1 MKQSVSSARLWSS
14 ILAVVSMAAGCSGSN
29 SAQTV
34 SSDLIGTWNT
44 TAVACNGSAIA
55 YIPQSGL
62 YFQFT
67 ATNLIQTKQ
76 IPGCT
81 QATTLSYTYD
91 GTNIVVPAGS
101 SVAIA
106 CTPASCTGTGLVS
119 AAACGTTSTN
129 VSTATLTVTS
139 LTGGS
144 GGIMN
149 LRETDAQG
157 SSICTSFGGTI
168 PLTFVMTKY

>member
-1 MKQSVSSARLWSS
+1 MKQLVSRTRHLFLILSVFLT
-14 ILAVVSMAAGCSGSN
+14 IGCSGSN

-44 TAVACNGSAIA
+44 TSVACNGSAIA
-55 YIPQSGL
+55 YIPTSGL

-67 ATNLIQTKQ
+67 ATNLFQTKQ

-81 QATTLSYTYD
+81 QVTTLSYTYD

-101 SVAIA
+101 SVSIA
-106 CTPASCTGTGLVS
+106 CTPTSCTGTGLVS
-119 AAACGTTSTN
+119 AAACGSTSAN

-168 PLTFVMTKY
+168 PLTFAMTKY